1 MADDGA
7 NKTRMNTRTNYDQLA
22 EKIDYAKLDK
32 KLEQLREQEPPK
44 KRKRAAD
51 LLAPVREKLL
61 ELHSKGWTYEQLS
74 KELNESGLP
83 VKIATLR
90 GYLTNR
96 DHGRKKAA
104 KRSERKNG

>member
-1 MADDGA
+1 
-7 NKTRMNTRTNYDQLA
+7 MNTRTNYDQLA
-22 EKIDYAKLDK
+22 EKIDYTKLDK